1 MEDRQRPKPTGTNR
15 PTQTHTPTPTPHTK
29 GTKGGDGTRGT
40 PPPHTR
46 GGTPHRA
53 QPRVHYADHHQ
64 PTPHPR
70 NKRRR
75 GAGGPQPPT
84 TPQSNT
90 PHRATP
96 ARAPHTP
103 PHVSVVI
110 AGRQRPDPSRTRK
123 LRPPAPMVLRPP
135 GRGRA
140 GHHRAH
146 TTPPPPTQN
155 DGRGKTNNNTTTPD
169 QETCHRLTGRLI
181 QKQIP
186 PQPKDHIHVPGQ
198 ARQSVAL
205 PQCTFS
211 W

>member
-29 GTKGGDGTRGT
+29 GTKGGDGTTRGT
-40 PPPHTR
+40 PPP
-46 GGTPHRA
+46 
-53 QPRVHYADHHQ
+53 
-64 PTPHPR
+64 PTPGGDPAPSTTPRPLCRPPPTHPPPPEQT
-70 NKRRR
+70 NET
-75 GAGGPQPPT
+75 AGGPVRPQPPT

-90 PHRATP
+90 PQRATP
-96 ARAPHTP
+96 TRAPHTP

-146 TTPPPPTQN
+146 TTPPPTQN
-155 DGRGKTNNNTTTPD
+155 DGRRGKTNTTRRT
-169 QETCHRLTGRLI
+169 L
-181 QKQIP
+181 
-186 PQPKDHIHVPGQ
+186 
-198 ARQSVAL
+198 
-205 PQCTFS
+205 
-211 W
+211 

>member
-29 GTKGGDGTRGT
+29 GGRNKGNTTPPHQGGTR
-40 PPPHTR
+40 
-46 GGTPHRA
+46 HRA
-53 QPRVHYADHHQ
+53 RTRVHYADHHQ
-64 PTPHPR
+64 PTPTPGTNHR
-70 NKRRR
+70 TKKTRR
-75 GAGGPQPPT
+75 GPEDHNHPQH
-84 TPQSNT
+84 
-90 PHRATP
+90 HRATP
-96 ARAPHTP
+96 TRAPHTP

>member
-1 MEDRQRPKPTGTNR
+1 MNTRQRAQPTGTNR
-15 PTQTHTPTPTPHTK
+15 PTQTHPHPPPHPRAKTHK
-29 GTKGGDGTRGT
+29 HKGGDQT
-40 PPPHTR
+40 PGKHTASTIR
-46 GGTPHRA
+46 
-53 QPRVHYADHHQ
+53 
-64 PTPHPR
+64 PTT
-70 NKRRR
+70 N
-75 GAGGPQPPT
+75 PPT
-84 TPQSNT
+84 TTHQPPQ
-90 PHRATP
+90 PHHNNHHNHTTTTRQQPHHDNHDTHPTTDPSAAT
-96 ARAPHTP
+96 
-103 PHVSVVI
+103 
-110 AGRQRPDPSRTRK
+110 AGRTRPDPSRTRK